1 MLHLPRDYEN
11 EILKILAKEGG
22 CISGQREL
30 GKKGNFHSTRLK
42 AHLDNL
48 IKLDLISAKPD
59 GGKIRYCL
67 NEFSFEDEYKK
78 ITKLLDDIEKQLHRP
93 FLKKHEKLFLIQSYV
108 RVALQKYHNQIV
120 SLLYAESINDN
131 SRRVETIKLSLERL
145 RADILRM
152 LKNVNVPTRT
162 RIIDSML
169 NVIETP
175 LKLEEYREKNYT
187 PTKKE
192 LEEYQERLEKQNQED
207 YEKYQKF
214 CQVCGKKN
222 PPTYQEG
229 RKHRQKHGE
238 YLYAIIKHG
247 GWHCPDCGKPIP
259 LDPKK
264 ARKHRESHFR

>member
-11 EILKILAKEGG
+11 EILKILAKKGG

-120 SLLYAESINDN
+120 SLLYAESIKSD
-131 SRRVETIKLSLERL
+131 SRRIEIITLSLERL
-145 RADILRM
+145 KVDIIRM
-152 LKNVNVPTRT
+152 LRSVNVRTRT
-162 RIIDSML
+162 KIIDSMF

-175 LKLEEYREKNYT
+175 PKLEEYREKNYI

-192 LEEYQERLEKQNQED
+192 LEEHQKHLEKQNQED
-207 YEKYQKF
+207 YEKYQKY
-214 CQVCGKKN
+214 CQICGKKN
-222 PPTYQEG
+222 PPSYQEG
-229 RKHRQKHGE
+229 MKHRQQHGE
-238 YLYAIIKHG
+238 FLYAIIKYG
-247 GWHCPDCGKPIP
+247 GWHCQYCGKLLS

-264 ARKHRESHFR
+264 VRKHQNSHFK